1 VVRPVAGVG
10 CSWKRK
16 KSFAEEGGRE
26 RERDE
31 GGWAS
36 NCGVDCS
43 GKDGGESGGG

>member
-1 VVRPVAGVG
+1 LVVAGRGRRVLQ
-10 CSWKRK
+10 RR
-16 KSFAEEGGRE
+16 EGE